1 MATGMRSQSNWPWN
15 ASNAPAKG
23 VAQCGHLPMD
33 QEPPDRDAVAARARS
48 SWARLIHK
56 VYEVDL
62 LECPKCQGPMRVIT
76 LIEDAAVIRRILEHL
91 GLWAH
96 WHQVPKNARSPPMG
110 RPDTEAP
117 TRTQNK
123 WTYHPLPDIA

>member
-1 MATGMRSQSNWPWN
+1 
-15 ASNAPAKG
+15 
-23 VAQCGHLPMD
+23 MD

-91 GLWAH
+91 GLWAP

-110 RPDTEAP
+110 RGAAGHGSADADTE
-117 TRTQNK
+117 QVD
-123 WTYHPLPDIA
+123 LPSVT